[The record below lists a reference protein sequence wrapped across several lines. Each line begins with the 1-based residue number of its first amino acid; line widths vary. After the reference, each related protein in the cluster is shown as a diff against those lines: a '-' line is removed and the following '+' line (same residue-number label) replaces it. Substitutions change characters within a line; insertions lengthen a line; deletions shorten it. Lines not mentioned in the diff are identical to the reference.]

1 LKKIKSKPPKAPKAK
16 DFITDAVIF
25 QVLVS
30 NLSDITLLFRTA
42 SELDFTHKYM
52 IVTEYDPARGVAYL
66 SNDFVARS
74 KESTKEI
81 LSLCANELLNAAN
94 IAGSVVE
101 ET

>member
-1 LKKIKSKPPKAPKAK
+1 LKKIKNKPTKAPKAK

-25 QVLVS
+25 QVIVA
-30 NLSDITLLFRTA
+30 NLSDIQLLFRAA
-42 SELDFTHKYM
+42 SVLDFTHKYK

-66 SNDFVARS
+66 SNDFVTRS

-81 LSLCANELLNAAN
+81 LSLCANELLNSAN
-94 IAGSVVE
+94 VAGSVVE